1 MAQAD
6 LLARREEALVAHG
19 ELTTSGSSG
28 GVEPWT
34 PPSVGPRGNADS
46 PLTPAQRNTLDEVI
60 AAAERTTGVRFSVYV
75 GDLGA
80 QTRATA
86 EALHSGLGAE
96 AVVAVL
102 LAVSPGQRKIEV
114 VTGAEAARRISD
126 RSARL
131 AVLSTIASCSE
142 GDLIGGLVNGIRTL
156 ADQAGTLPERS
167 NW

>member
-1 MAQAD
+1 VTASR
-6 LLARREEALVAHG
+6 LGRREEAHVAHG
-19 ELTTSGSSG
+19 ELTAGGSSA

-34 PPSVGPRGNADS
+34 PPAVGPQGNSDS

-60 AAAERTTGVRFSVYV
+60 AVAERTTGLRFSVYV

-102 LAVSPGQRKIEV
+102 LALSPGQHIVEV

-142 GDLIGGLVNGIRTL
+142 GDLIGGLVNGVRTL

-167 NW
+167 HW

>member
-1 MAQAD
+1 M
-6 LLARREEALVAHG
+6 AHG
-19 ELTTSGSSG
+19 ELTTSGSAD
-28 GVEPWT
+28 VERWT
-34 PPSVGPRGNADS
+34 APTVGPQGNSES
-46 PLTPAQRNTLDEVI
+46 PLTPVQRNTLDEVI
-60 AAAERTTGVRFSVYV
+60 AAAERTTGLRFSVYV
-75 GDLGA
+75 GDLGQ

-86 EALHSGLGAE
+86 EGLHSGLGAE

-102 LAVSPGQRKIEV
+102 LAVSPGQHVVEV
-114 VTGAEAARRISD
+114 VTGPEAARRISD

-131 AVLSTIASCSE
+131 AVLSAIASCSE